1 MGKLKIEL
9 NPKTERRNSDA
20 QRNKPR
26 PQKNKRDIEKNID
39 AKEYF

>member
-9 NPKTERRNSDA
+9 NPKTERRNSDT
-20 QRNKPR
+20 QRKRPR